1 MTIRKKNQEK
11 ANSSKRKTNPIV
23 AWVVIPLIVGAVS
36 ILLFDLYT
44 FVDGALFPL
53 WYVALGLGV
62 IISTLTSIYL
72 YALFKKNG
80 EPTKK
85 RLWTSI
91 LIFALVLFLSF
102 GIIGSLFGHINHI
115 FDFSEPQRYTVV
127 IEKKDYESR
136 RRAPGRTEF
145 VVTIAGE
152 SIDISVPRIHYYT
165 LDEGELYIVEYH
177 RGLFNEPYYIGVGSP

>member
-1 MTIRKKNQEK
+1 M
-11 ANSSKRKTNPIV
+11 
-23 AWVVIPLIVGAVS
+23 S
-36 ILLFDLYT
+36 ILLSRVYT
-44 FVDGALFPL
+44 FVDGVLFPL

-72 YALFKKNG
+72 YGLFKKNG

-102 GIIGSLFGHINHI
+102 GIIGSLFGHINHL
-115 FDFSEPQRYTVV
+115 FDFSEPERYTVV
-127 IEKKDYESR
+127 IEDKDYDPGSGK
-136 RRAPGRTEF
+136 APGQTEF
-145 VVTIAGE
+145 VVTVKGE
-152 SIDISVPRIHYYT
+152 TINIEVPRIHYYT

>member
-1 MTIRKKNQEK
+1 MTIRKKTKK
-11 ANSSKRKTNPIV
+11 ANSSKKKTNPIV
-23 AWVVIPLIVGAVS
+23 TWVLIPIIVGAVS
-36 ILLFDLYT
+36 VLLSRVYT
-44 FVDGALFPL
+44 FVDGVFPL

-91 LIFALVLFLSF
+91 LIFALMLFISF
-102 GIIGSLFGHINHI
+102 VTIGSLFGHINHL
-115 FDFSEPQRYTVV
+115 FDFSEPERYTVV
-127 IEKKDYESR
+127 IEDKDYR
-136 RRAPGRTEF
+136 GGRGKAPGLYEF
-145 VVTIAGE
+145 VVTVKGE
-152 SIDISVPRIHYYT
+152 TINIEVPRIHYYT

-177 RGLFNEPYYIGVGSP
+177 KGLFNEPYYIWVGSP